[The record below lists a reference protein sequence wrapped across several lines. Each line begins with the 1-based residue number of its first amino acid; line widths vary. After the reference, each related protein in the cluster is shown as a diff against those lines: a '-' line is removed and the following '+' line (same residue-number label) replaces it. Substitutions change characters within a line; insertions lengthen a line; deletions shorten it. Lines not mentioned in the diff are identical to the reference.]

1 MRMALAPRVVRK
13 RWSPK
18 HWECFIALIVQCGEY
33 NSENCMYTEV
43 HTVVLGR
50 LALGDKRRHCI
61 EL

>member
-13 RWSPK
+13 RWPPK

-43 HTVVLGR
+43 YTVVLGR
-50 LALGDKRRHCI
+50 LALGD
-61 EL
+61 